1 MRLPITPAEIAPRVA
16 TGAFILNSGLG
27 KRGADDGT
35 AAGLHGFAAGTYP
48 FLQKVPPA
56 TFAKV
61 LSTTEISIG
70 ALLLT
75 PFVPTAVAGAALTGF
90 SSGLLGLY
98 LRTPGMTKPGKS
110 VAPTQEGLPIAKD
123 VWMLGIGIGL
133 LTQGLLDR
141 QSRTAAAGTAAERR
155 AARAKAKRARQAQ
168 ARKAAKVSERASRK
182 AAKQAGIAAAAR
194 RKAVAVS

>member
-27 KRGADDGT
+27 KRGADEGT

-48 FLQKVPPA
+48 FLKDVPPA

-61 LSTTEISIG
+61 LSTAEISVG

-98 LRTPGMTKPGKS
+98 LRTPGMTKPGRS

-133 LTQGLLDR
+133 PTQGLLDR
-141 QSRTAAAGTAAERR
+141 QSRTAAGDTAAERK
-155 AARAKAKRARQAQ
+155 AARAK
-168 ARKAAKVSERASRK
+168 
-182 AAKQAGIAAAAR
+182 AKQAGIAAEAR
-194 RKAVAVS
+194 REAVAA